1 LANQLGNGKKWL
13 KVMVDSFYPMGIEFS
28 MKDNEAALKEEK
40 SAFSIKVSL
49 MRQSV
54 YGIFDSNKLSTVK
67 LQVHRHT
74 F

>member
-1 LANQLGNGKKWL
+1 
-13 KVMVDSFYPMGIEFS
+13 MDSEFS
-28 MKDNEAALKEEK
+28 TNDNEAALKEEK

-67 LQVHRHT
+67 LQIRRHT